1 MPRAA
6 SMGIPPPVSA
16 PRLAQPDT
24 PPVSDTP
31 RGYIVRVLTIS
42 VLTIVGARLALD
54 RRRSGPS
61 GSACAQDTML
71 SRRVTIAP
79 QYYRAALLFF

>member
-1 MPRAA
+1 
-6 SMGIPPPVSA
+6 
-16 PRLAQPDT
+16 
-24 PPVSDTP
+24 
-31 RGYIVRVLTIS
+31 VLTIS